1 MTSHVTRATAMLV
14 AAASLSAGLSAPAM
28 ADETA
33 TPAVREWELWCMAVA
48 IFILALM
55 ILVTGMDFSLG
66 KLTLWL
72 FG

>member
-1 MTSHVTRATAMLV
+1 MEHIRHI
-14 AAASLSAGLSAPAM
+14 GRFIRQM
-28 ADETA
+28 ADELVKTV
-33 TPAVREWELWCMAVA
+33 TPTVREWELWCMAVA
-48 IFILALM
+48 IFVLALM

>member
-1 MTSHVTRATAMLV
+1 MEHIRHIGQFIRQT
-14 AAASLSAGLSAPAM
+14 
-28 ADETA
+28 ADELVKTV
-33 TPAVREWELWCMAVA
+33 TPTVREWALWCMAVA
-48 IFILALM
+48 IFVLALM